1 MFRRFFRYSVVPGK
15 KCLYGLKNTKIQIIF
30 GCHCTRKG
38 GSVKY
43 RYTFMALLM
52 VLLCAA
58 PSYAQYVRA
67 EGSVEV
73 SPGVLPMGDVYI
85 DIYMDN
91 EDENWQSLSVPFALY
106 SPDGSITNI
115 VHRDVGGFGED
126 HSVILENGFEPGPE
140 SNPFSSIQRHSTGRP
155 LQMQRCRAKLHPNS
169 RQQQAREDQKTTPA
183 RVRIRFQV

>member
-1 MFRRFFRYSVVPGK
+1 M
-15 KCLYGLKNTKIQIIF
+15 
-30 GCHCTRKG
+30 
-38 GSVKY
+38 KY

-140 SNPFSSIQRHSTGRP
+140 SFFGLLSLVAVWSWDGALPDTFAFVGPKSF
-155 LQMQRCRAKLHPNS
+155 CC
-169 RQQQAREDQKTTPA
+169 
-183 RVRIRFQV
+183 